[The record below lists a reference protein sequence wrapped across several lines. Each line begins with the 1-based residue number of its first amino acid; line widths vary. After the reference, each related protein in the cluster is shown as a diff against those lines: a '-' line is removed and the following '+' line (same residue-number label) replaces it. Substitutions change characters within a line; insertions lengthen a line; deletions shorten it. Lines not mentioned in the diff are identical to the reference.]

1 METQIIEGQKGGS
14 KKPHNPYEQ
23 PDNLLSTAKLKMLIA
38 LSEGEIEGSLTAQN
52 IFIDKTPLAN
62 PDGTYNFK
70 GVHWE
75 FRNGSQTQDYIQGM
89 PEVSNE
95 LKANFAVKTDMPWV
109 RSFSNL
115 ELDAVRIKLSLP
127 SHVSYRDNGD
137 MVGTT
142 THYTIDLSVDGS
154 AFETV
159 LNGKFDGKTTS
170 AYQRDHRIDLP
181 NAIQGWT
188 IRVRRITPDSKSS
201 KLVNAFGVSS
211 YAEVIDNKLR
221 YPNTALLYVE
231 LDASEFNGSVPL
243 VTCKL
248 KGKVVQVPDN
258 YDPVSRTYFGEW
270 NGTFKMAYTNNPAW
284 IAHYL
289 MRDEIAG
296 MGTRIESSM
305 IDKWAIYQLGQY
317 CDQMV
322 SDGKGG
328 KEPRFTCNEYIQSQ
342 RDAYAVLKDLV
353 ASFRGI
359 TFWGNDQI
367 YLTSDMPQ
375 DEPDFIYHPSNVI
388 GDIVYAGGSYKNRYT
403 SCLVAYS
410 NPDNHYC
417 DDVETVWDN
426 DLMRRYDVNV
436 MKLTAIGCTSQSE
449 AQRRGRWALLSNVKD
464 GVVTFSVGLDGYIP
478 LPARI
483 IGIADPSRSG
493 KENGGRI
500 HEVNGRKI
508 TLDRPVDYDVGDR
521 LVINLP
527 DGTAQSRTI
536 KSISKDKR
544 TVTVTTNYKVPP
556 VAGAVWCIDSDNV
569 AIQYYRVTS
578 ISAKENQQ
586 FTITAVQH
594 DPEKFKYIDNGVR
607 LEPKPITVTPS
618 STISAP
624 KNIVISESSY
634 VSQGLSVA
642 SLEVNWDKVDGAINY
657 IAQWRKDKCTWINIG
672 QTNGTSFTVNG
683 IYSGVYDVRV
693 RAVNA
698 VETSSPWA
706 YSEATAI
713 KGKIGKPEKP
723 VNFTASEDVIFGIDL
738 NWSFPKGSGDT
749 SHTEIQYST
758 NKNEENALL
767 LSNVPYPSY
776 SHSQMGLSI
785 GQVFFYRARLVDK
798 IGNTSDWTDWVRG
811 ISSTNTNDLT
821 DHIFNEIKETDAW
834 NSLVDSIDNV
844 VNNSID
850 NAKAIIENALANDI
864 ETKQRR
870 IENSKL
876 SAEIKETNAVLLS
889 EKEATSIAL
898 KELHSKYGNVSSD
911 LSELRQTTA
920 EQNSATSKSIDS
932 LTAKVGNVSSDLS
945 QFKQV
950 TTNQNSA
957 TAQAIQSINTKVGD
971 VSTSISDVSKTVNN
985 LDGKVSAQR
994 SIKVKVDSKGQ
1005 QYAAGMS
1012 IGVENTD
1019 KGMQSNVIFLQD
1031 RFSIMNAADGNP
1043 QPIFT
1048 THGNQVVIND
1058 AVIGNGTIT
1067 DAKIK
1072 NASITSAKISNVIQS
1087 DNFIDNVSGWQLSRD
1102 NGRLKAVNA
1111 DISGKLRA
1119 TSGEM
1124 DNVVIN
1130 ENCQIKGTLNVNQ
1143 IKGNVLSTKLFKKKI
1158 TIVETNPNQKVHVM
1172 NIEASG
1178 EWQTLC
1184 FIETIKI
1191 RRGQRNIIIPGN
1203 NVSNTLEHIRGNMRF
1218 LFNDLYPY
1226 EVNKFYISNTGF
1238 HNLILPI
1245 PPFSAGER
1253 VEISL
1258 TINKPASGTIIY
1270 DLFFDSLVF
1279 LMKNSNGFLSD

>member
-544 TVTVTTNYKVPP
+544 TVTVTANYKVPP

-738 NWSFPKGSGDT
+738 SWSFPKGSGDT
-749 SHTEIQYST
+749 SYTEIQYST
-758 NKNEENALL
+758 NENEENALL

-811 ISSTNTNDLT
+811 ISNTNTNDLT

-864 ETKQRR
+864 ESKQRR

-1031 RFSIMNAADGNP
+1031 RFSIMNTADGNP
-1043 QPIFT
+1043 QTIFT
-1048 THGNQVVIND
+1048 TQGNQVIINNT
-1058 AVIGNGTIT
+1058 VIGNGTIT

-1072 NASITSAKISNVIQS
+1072 DASITSAKISNVIQS
-1087 DNFIDNVSGWQLSRD
+1087 DNFQDGKSGWQLSRND
-1102 NGRLKAVNA
+1102 GKLKAVDVDISGRLK
-1111 DISGKLRA
+1111 A

-1124 DNVVIN
+1124 NNVVIN
-1130 ENCQIKGTLNVNQ
+1130 ENCQVRGKLTAEQ
-1143 IKGNVLSTKLFKKKI
+1143 IVGDIAKIIYFFTGSSI
-1158 TIVETNPNQKVHVM
+1158 TIEPEPFNRIISTPTVVVYANSGSVEQFSSYAIYNGNDFTSSDGKV
-1172 NIEASG
+1172 
-1178 EWQTLC
+1178 
-1184 FIETIKI
+1184 IK
-1191 RRGQRNIIIPGN
+1191 
-1203 NVSNTLEHIRGNMRF
+1203 
-1218 LFNDLYPY
+1218 
-1226 EVNKFYISNTGF
+1226 
-1238 HNLILPI
+1238 
-1245 PPFSAGER
+1245 
-1253 VEISL
+1253 
-1258 TINKPASGTIIY
+1258 
-1270 DLFFDSLVF
+1270 
-1279 LMKNSNGFLSD
+1279 KNSHLFVVGTKAPKYASSFGSSSWFFRLPANTTLQLKSRGYGQYPTAVNLFITKE